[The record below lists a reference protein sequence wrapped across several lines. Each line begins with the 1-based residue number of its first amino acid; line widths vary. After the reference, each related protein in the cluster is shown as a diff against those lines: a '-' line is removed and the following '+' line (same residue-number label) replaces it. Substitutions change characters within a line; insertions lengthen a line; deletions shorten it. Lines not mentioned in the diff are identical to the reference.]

1 MKTSRIL
8 NEVHESV
15 AGLHKSGLVDKKTM
29 REFDILCLKNIC
41 ELKPEDIKQ
50 IRENEHVSQSLF
62 AAYLNTS
69 VSAIRKWESGEKKPS
84 GMALRLLN
92 LIQKKGLDIII

>member
-8 NEVHESV
+8 NEVHQSV
-15 AGLHKSGLVDKKTM
+15 MGLHKSGLVNKKTM
-29 REFDILCLKNIC
+29 REFDVLCLKNIH

-50 IRENEHVSQSLF
+50 IREKEHVSQSLF

-92 LIQKKGLDIII
+92 LIQKKGLEIII